1 MDKIFNKPTDLN
13 INSTIKEENL
23 SISILAPPPINFQV
37 VYLDSSDVNNTNNL
51 TNINVGD
58 KIDEVIVP
66 EAFNHNSDEVENNS
80 EAIIAKSK
88 IEDATINEQENI
100 LIEEVKEKYVPS
112 YSKNMIQDIGR
123 ENYKIL
129 DGKKNIINEESND
142 CVECLGK
149 CTIF

>member
-51 TNINVGD
+51 TNMNMDD
-58 KIDEVIVP
+58 KINEAIVP
-66 EAFNHNSDEVENNS
+66 EVFNHNIEKVEKKS
-80 EAIIAKSK
+80 EAIIGQSK
-88 IEDATINEQENI
+88 TEDPVINEQENI

-112 YSKNMIQDIGR
+112 YSKNMMQDLGR
-123 ENYKIL
+123 ENDKISEN
-129 DGKKNIINEESND
+129 KKNIINEESND